1 MSAGLTFVSPINFK
15 MGRRLVHADA
25 LPEPEQ
31 RAFEEVR
38 EILEQIVLALTTY
51 CGVGPRNQ
59 DQWSLLAGKLDT
71 VLSGNL
77 NRLYVEATEN
87 IVYGALVSLYASGG
101 VTKVRNANA
110 TTSARP
116 ADGFCSTTGGILS
129 GDVGE
134 ITIHSGVAEAV
145 GATIG
150 TRYYLSSVN
159 GQFSAAAPALPGNIE
174 QYAGICVEPDKIL
187 VNLHYWIQH

>member
-1 MSAGLTFVSPINFK
+1 MTAGLTFVSPINFK
-15 MGRRLVHADA
+15 MGRRLIHADA
-25 LPEPEQ
+25 LPELEQ

-38 EILEQIVLALTTY
+38 EILEQLVLALTVY

-59 DQWSLLAGKLDT
+59 DQWNLLAGKLDT

-87 IVYGALVSLYASGG
+87 IAFGALVSLHSSGG

-110 TTSARP
+110 TNNTRP
-116 ADGFCSTTGGILS
+116 ADGFCSTAAGITS
-129 GDVGE
+129 GNAGE
-134 ITIHSGVAEAV
+134 IIVHSGVATII

-150 TRYYLSSVN
+150 TRYYLSTVN
-159 GQFSAAAPALPGNIE
+159 GQISAAAPVAAGNIE
-174 QYAGICVEPDKIL
+174 QYVGICVEPNEVM